1 VIKSVVWGLL
11 AGFAVSVPA
20 MAQSQSDRLNLSYPP
35 NDHKT
40 TAEQIF
46 FIGSAPAAGT
56 ITINGETVE
65 RSNLGHFAP
74 SLPLA
79 IGRNSFRIQ
88 YENAAGNS
96 EVIQISVERL
106 AANNPA
112 PVTGLEELY
121 PAMDIARQPGELIC
135 FQAKAPENAQAISVT
150 LANQT
155 IDLKPDFT
163 VSLPPNS
170 AVLTFTNDA
179 LARRFDGLYQG
190 CSAFTQVGDLG
201 KPLYRLTHNGTTM
214 TAASGG
220 AVEILDPQ
228 KIEAIA
234 VSAEAGVA
242 RTGASTNFSRL
253 TPLPQGSQATIT
265 GKEGDW
271 LRLDYGAWIKTAET
285 IPLNAI
291 VPPHSIVRSVRSQ
304 TTADSTDII
313 IPLQLPVPVT
323 VQQSDDT
330 FSLILHNTTAQT
342 DTIYLDQSPI
352 LRRLDWYQV
361 APGIV
366 RYDFRLKQAQ
376 QWGYELYYEDKLNA
390 NVNLVLSLRHPP
402 QLPSDSL
409 QGATILLDPGHGG
422 NESGAV
428 GPTGYPEKAVNL
440 VVSKK
445 IQQRLEA
452 KGATVNLTR
461 TEDVDVSLGRRQE
474 LIREQRPTLALSV
487 HYNALPDAGDAENT
501 AGIGMFWYNAQ
512 SHDLAQFLH
521 DELTQNL
528 GRESYGVFWNNL
540 ALTRPTEAPA
550 VLLELGFMI
559 NPDEFEWITNPQAQ
573 DELAGAIA
581 AAIEKWLQAKAN

>member
-1 VIKSVVWGLL
+1 
-11 AGFAVSVPA
+11 

-35 NDHKT
+35 NNHKT

-46 FIGSAPAAGT
+46 FIGSAPTTGT
-56 ITINGETVE
+56 VTLNGKTLD
-65 RSNLGHFAP
+65 RSDLGHFAP
-74 SLPLA
+74 SLPLKV
-79 IGRNSFRIQ
+79 GPNTFTIQ
-88 YENAAGNS
+88 YKNTAGKT
-96 EVIQISVERL
+96 EDLRLTIERL

-121 PAMDIARQPGELIC
+121 PAVNIARQPGELIC

-155 IDLKPDFT
+155 IELKPDFS

-170 AVLTFTNDA
+170 AILTFTNDA
-179 LARRFDGLYQG
+179 LTRRFDGLYQG
-190 CSAFTQVGDLG
+190 CSTFTQVGDLG
-201 KPLYRLTHNGTTM
+201 QPLYRLTHNGATITQV
-214 TAASGG
+214 SGG

-253 TPLPQGSQATIT
+253 TPLPQGSQARIT

-285 IPLNAI
+285 VPLNAI
-291 VPPHSIVRSVRSQ
+291 VPPHSIVRSLRSQ
-304 TTADSTDII
+304 TTTNSTDVI
-313 IPLQLPVPVT
+313 IPLQSPVPVT
-323 VQQSDDT
+323 VEQTDDT

-342 DTIYLDQSPI
+342 DTIYLDKSPLI
-352 LRRLDWYQV
+352 RRLDWYQV

-366 RYDFRLKQAQ
+366 RYDFRLKESQ
-376 QWGYELYYEDKLNA
+376 QWGYELYYEDRLNA
-390 NVNLVLSLRHPP
+390 TVNLVLSLRHSP
-402 QLPSDSL
+402 QLASNSL

-422 NESGAV
+422 NESGSV

-445 IQQRLEA
+445 IQQLLEA
-452 KGATVNLTR
+452 KGAQVNLTR

-474 LIREQRPTLALSV
+474 LIREQQPTLALSI

-573 DELAGAIA
+573 DELAA
-581 AAIEKWLQAKAN
+581 